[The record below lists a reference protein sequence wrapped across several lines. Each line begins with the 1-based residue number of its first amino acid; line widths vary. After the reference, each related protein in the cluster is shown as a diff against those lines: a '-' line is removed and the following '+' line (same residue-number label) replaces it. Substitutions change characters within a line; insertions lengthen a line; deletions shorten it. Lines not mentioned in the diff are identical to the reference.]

1 MSKIIGIDLGSTNS
15 CVAVVENGKPVV
27 ICNQEGN
34 RTTPSVV
41 GYGSDGVIKVGDSAK
56 RGAVV
61 NPKTTVSVIKRF
73 IGNSA
78 KETKKYFKDFNYEL
92 VATPNDTVKVKIG
105 DKELTP
111 QEISAQILSKMKKA
125 AEDYLGEEVKECVVT
140 VPAYFGDAQRVAT
153 QEAATIAGM
162 ECLRLINE
170 PTAAALSY
178 GYENSEDTKNLVVF
192 DFGGSTMD
200 VTVLSVDSVVEVL
213 STLGDAVLGGV
224 DIDNLLVD
232 YIADDCKKQFGFD
245 IKKDQMALQRIVE
258 AAEKAKI
265 ELSNVIS
272 TDINL
277 PYLTVV
283 DNVPQHYTGTITRA
297 KFEQMIT
304 PVVEKTIEL
313 TKKAMD
319 ASGLSYG
326 EIDEVLLVGGST
338 RIPLVQ
344 EKLTTLFG
352 KTPNKSVNPDEA
364 VALGAAVQGGILSGD
379 ATTDIVLLDVTSL
392 SLGIVTVDD
401 IVSVII
407 PNNTT
412 IPVERSQVY
421 STARDNQ
428 NACEIVVVQG
438 ERKFGRDNKLIGSFL
453 LEGIPPAPKGVPQ
466 IEVTFSISADGVI
479 SVSAKDKG
487 TGKEQSIKIE
497 GSTKLSDEEI
507 QRMRADAEA
516 HEEEDKK
523 RLENQMK
530 LNMAESFINETE
542 KNLDDMDEKLTD
554 EEKSSINE
562 KLDALKTAYNSTER
576 DAEVVANALEDLQS
590 AWHPITERIYKDA
603 TPTQDVPVDENGEPI
618 IPENAHTINVDDL
631 QGESVEEE

>member
-41 GYGSDGVIKVGDSAK
+41 GYGNDGVIKVGDPAK

-78 KETKKYFKDFNYEL
+78 KETKKYFKDFSYEL
-92 VATPNDTVKVKIG
+92 VESTNDTVKVKIN

-111 QEISAQILSKMKKA
+111 QEISAQVLSKLKKA

-153 QEAATIAGM
+153 QEAAKIAGM

-178 GYENSEDTKNLVVF
+178 GYENSEDTKNVLVF
-192 DFGGSTMD
+192 DFGGSTFD
-200 VTVLSVDSVVEVL
+200 VTVLAVDSVVEVL

-224 DIDNLLVD
+224 DIDNILVD
-232 YIADDCKKQFGFD
+232 YIADECQKQFGFD
-245 IKKDQMALQRIVE
+245 VKKDQMALQRIVE

-283 DNVPQHYTGTITRA
+283 DNVPQHYTGTLTRA
-297 KFEQMIT
+297 KFEQMIGS
-304 PVVEKTIEL
+304 VVDKTLDI
-313 TKKAMD
+313 TKKAME
-319 ASGLSYG
+319 ASGLSYS

-392 SLGIVTVDD
+392 SLGIVTMND

-421 STARDNQ
+421 STAVDNQ
-428 NACEIVVVQG
+428 PGVYIQVVQG
-438 ERKFGRDNKLIGSFL
+438 ERKFGKDNKLIGSFEL
-453 LEGIPPAPKGVPQ
+453 DGIPPAPKGVPQ
-466 IEVTFSISADGVI
+466 IEVTFSISADGII

-523 RLENQMK
+523 RLDEQMK
-530 LNMAESFINETE
+530 LNQAESMINMVE
-542 KNLDDMDEKLTD
+542 KQLEEMSDKITDDEKTL
-554 EEKSSINE
+554 INE
-562 KLDALKTAYNSTER
+562 KLESLKAVYNVTEKDIDTVTAAVDE
-576 DAEVVANALEDLQS
+576 LQK
-590 AWHPITERIYKDA
+590 AWYPVMERIYKESNPQA
-603 TPTQDVPVDENGEPI
+603 ETNQAG
-618 IPENAHTINVDDL
+618 AFGGGFGGFGDDIKF
-631 QGESVEEE
+631 ESAPKTE

>member
-41 GYGSDGVIKVGDSAK
+41 GYGNDGVIKVGDSAK

-78 KETKKYFKDFNYEL
+78 AETKKYFKDFSYEL
-92 VATPNDTVKVKIG
+92 VESTNDTVKVRIN
-105 DKELTP
+105 DKDLTP
-111 QEISAQILSKMKKA
+111 QEISAQILSKLKKA

-153 QEAATIAGM
+153 QEAAKIAGM

-178 GYENSEDTKNLVVF
+178 GYENCEDTKNLVVL
-192 DFGGSTMD
+192 DAGGATYD

-224 DIDNLLVD
+224 DIDNILVD
-232 YIADDCKKQFGFD
+232 YIADECKKQFGFD
-245 IKKDQMALQRIVE
+245 VKKDPMALQRIVE
-258 AAEKAKI
+258 AAEKAKV
-265 ELSNVIS
+265 ELSSVIS

-297 KFEQMIT
+297 KFEQMIV
-304 PVVEKTIEL
+304 PVVDKMMNIADD
-313 TKKAMD
+313 AMK
-319 ASGLSYG
+319 ASGLSVN
-326 EIDEVLLVGGST
+326 EIDEVLLVGGTT
-338 RIPLVQ
+338 RIPYIQ
-344 EKLTTLFG
+344 ERIASMFG
-352 KTPNKSVNPDEA
+352 KQPNKSVNPDEA

-392 SLGIVTVDD
+392 SLGIVTAND

-421 STARDNQ
+421 STYSDNQ
-428 NACEIVVVQG
+428 PAVWIQVVQG
-438 ERKFGRDNKLIGSFL
+438 ERKFGKDNKHIGSFEL
-453 LEGIPPAPKGVPQ
+453 DGIPPAPRGVPQ
-466 IEVTFSISADGVI
+466 IEVTFSISADGII

-516 HEEEDKK
+516 HEAEDKK
-523 RLENQMK
+523 RLDDQMILNQ
-530 LNMAESFINETE
+530 AESLINQTE
-542 KNLDDMDEKLTD
+542 KQVEEMSDKITDDEKASILEKVESLKAVYNVSEKDVDAVKGAVD
-554 EEKSSINE
+554 E
-562 KLDALKTAYNSTER
+562 
-576 DAEVVANALEDLQS
+576 LQK
-590 AWHPITERIYKDA
+590 AWYPVMERIYKESNPQSTAGPDVFKDA
-603 TPTQDVPVDENGEPI
+603 FG
-618 IPENAHTINVDDL
+618 DDIKF
-631 QGESVEEE
+631 ESAPKTE

>member
-41 GYGSDGVIKVGDSAK
+41 GYGNDGVIKVGDSAK

-78 KETKKYFKDFNYEL
+78 AETKKYFKDFSYEL
-92 VATPNDTVKVKIG
+92 VESTNDTVKVRIN
-105 DKELTP
+105 DKDLTP
-111 QEISAQILSKMKKA
+111 QEISAQILSKLKKA

-153 QEAATIAGM
+153 QEAAKIAGM

-178 GYENSEDTKNLVVF
+178 GYENCEDTKNLVVL
-192 DFGGSTMD
+192 DAGGATYD

-224 DIDNLLVD
+224 DIDNILVD
-232 YIADDCKKQFGFD
+232 YIADECKKQFGFD
-245 IKKDQMALQRIVE
+245 VKKDPMALQRIVE
-258 AAEKAKI
+258 AAEKAKV
-265 ELSNVIS
+265 ELSSVIS

-297 KFEQMIT
+297 KFEQMIV
-304 PVVEKTIEL
+304 PVVDKMMNIADD
-313 TKKAMD
+313 AMK
-319 ASGLSYG
+319 ASGLSVN
-326 EIDEVLLVGGST
+326 EIDEVLLVGGTT
-338 RIPLVQ
+338 RIPYIQ
-344 EKLTTLFG
+344 ERIASMFG
-352 KTPNKSVNPDEA
+352 KQPNKSVNPDEA

-392 SLGIVTVDD
+392 SLGIVTAND

-421 STARDNQ
+421 STYSDNQ
-428 NACEIVVVQG
+428 PAVWIQVVQG
-438 ERKFGRDNKLIGSFL
+438 ERKFGKDNKHIGSFEL
-453 LEGIPPAPKGVPQ
+453 DGIPPAPRGVPQ
-466 IEVTFSISADGVI
+466 IEVTFSISADGII

-516 HEEEDKK
+516 HEAEDKK
-523 RLENQMK
+523 RLDDQMILNQ
-530 LNMAESFINETE
+530 AESLINQTE
-542 KNLDDMDEKLTD
+542 KQVEEMSDKITDDEKASILEKVESLKAVYNVSEKDVETVKGAVD
-554 EEKSSINE
+554 E
-562 KLDALKTAYNSTER
+562 
-576 DAEVVANALEDLQS
+576 LQK
-590 AWHPITERIYKDA
+590 AWYPVMERIYKESNPQSTTATDA
-603 TPTQDVPVDENGEPI
+603 FKDAFG
-618 IPENAHTINVDDL
+618 DDIKF
-631 QGESVEEE
+631 ESAPKTE

>member
-41 GYGSDGVIKVGDSAK
+41 GYGNDGVIKVGDSAK

-78 KETKKYFKDFNYEL
+78 KETKKYFNDFNYEL
-92 VATPNDTVKVKIG
+92 VEGANDTVKVKIG

-111 QEISAQILSKMKKA
+111 QEVSAQILSKLKKA

-153 QEAATIAGM
+153 QEAAKIAGM

-178 GYENSEDTKNLVVF
+178 GYENSDTTKKLVVF
-192 DFGGSTMD
+192 DYGGSTFD
-200 VTVLSVDSVVEVL
+200 VTVLEVDSVVEVL

-224 DIDNLLVD
+224 DIDNILVD
-232 YIADDCKKQFGFD
+232 YIADECKKQFGFD

-265 ELSNVIS
+265 ELSNVVT

-283 DNVPQHYTGTITRA
+283 DGVPQHYVGTLTRA
-297 KFEQMIT
+297 KFEQMIS
-304 PVVEKTIEL
+304 PVVDKTLDI
-313 TKKAMD
+313 TKKAME
-319 ASGLSYG
+319 ASGLSYD
-326 EIDEVLLVGGST
+326 EIDEILLVGGST

-344 EKLTTLFG
+344 SKLTALFN

-379 ATTDIVLLDVTSL
+379 ATADIVLLDVTSL
-392 SLGIVTVDD
+392 PLGIVTLNDV
-401 IVSVII
+401 VSVII

-421 STARDNQ
+421 STASDSQ
-428 NACEIVVVQG
+428 SEVYIQCVQG
-438 ERKFGRDNKLIGSFL
+438 FRSFGKDNKHIGSFVL
-453 LEGIPPAPKGVPQ
+453 DGIPPAPKGVPQ

-507 QRMRADAEA
+507 QRMRSDAEA

-523 RLENQMK
+523 RLDRQMK
-530 LNMAESFINETE
+530 LNAAESIINETE
-542 KNLDDMDEKLTD
+542 KNLKDMADTLTDDEKSAIT
-554 EEKSSINE
+554 E
-562 KLDALKTAYNSTER
+562 KLESLKAVYDVEDKDVDAIEG
-576 DAEVVANALEDLQS
+576 ALEELQKVWYP
-590 AWHPITERIYKDA
+590 AMERIYKA
-603 TPTQDVPVDENGEPI
+603 SS
-618 IPENAHTINVDDL
+618 ENATNEES
-631 QGESVEEE
+631 GE

>member
-1 MSKIIGIDLGSTNS
+1 
-15 CVAVVENGKPVV
+15 
-27 ICNQEGN
+27 
-34 RTTPSVV
+34 
-41 GYGSDGVIKVGDSAK
+41 
-56 RGAVV
+56 
-61 NPKTTVSVIKRF
+61 
-73 IGNSA
+73 
-78 KETKKYFKDFNYEL
+78 
-92 VATPNDTVKVKIG
+92 
-105 DKELTP
+105 
-111 QEISAQILSKMKKA
+111 
-125 AEDYLGEEVKECVVT
+125 VVT

-153 QEAATIAGM
+153 QEAAKIAGM

-192 DFGGSTMD
+192 DYGGSTFD
-200 VTVLSVDSVVEVL
+200 VTVLAVDSVVEVL

-265 ELSNVIS
+265 ELSNVVA

-283 DNVPQHYTGTITRA
+283 DGVPQHYVGTITRA

-304 PVVEKTIEL
+304 PVVEKTLSI
-313 TKKAMD
+313 TKKAME

-326 EIDEVLLVGGST
+326 DIDEVLLVGGST

-344 EKLTTLFG
+344 EKLTALFG

-392 SLGIVTVDD
+392 PLGIVTMNDV
-401 IVSVII
+401 VSVII

-421 STARDNQ
+421 STATDSQ
-428 NACEIVVVQG
+428 SEVYIQCVQG
-438 ERKFGRDNKLIGSFL
+438 FRSFGKDNKHIGSFVL
-453 LEGIPPAPKGVPQ
+453 DGIPPAPRGVPQ

-507 QRMRADAEA
+507 ERMRADAES

-523 RLENQMK
+523 RLDRQMK
-530 LNMAESFINETE
+530 LNAAESLINETE
-542 KNLDDMDEKLTD
+542 KNLADMSDSLTDDEKT
-554 EEKSSINE
+554 SINE
-562 KLDALKTAYNSTER
+562 KLESLKAVYNVDEKDVDSIEVATEELR
-576 DAEVVANALEDLQS
+576 KVWYS
-590 AWHPITERIYKDA
+590 AMERIYK
-603 TPTQDVPVDENGEPI
+603 NGNSEQSNGNPFGNSFGDMFTGA
-618 IPENAHTINVDDL
+618 PNA
-631 QGESVEEE
+631 

>member
-1 MSKIIGIDLGSTNS
+1 MGKIIGIDLGSTNS

-41 GYGSDGVIKVGDSAK
+41 GYGADGVIKVGDSAK

-78 KETKKYFKDFNYEL
+78 KETMKYFKDFNYEL
-92 VATPNDTVKVKIG
+92 LEGANDTVKVKIG

-153 QEAATIAGM
+153 QEAAKIAGM

-178 GYENSEDTKNLVVF
+178 GYDNSDDTKNVLVF
-192 DFGGSTMD
+192 DFGGSTFD
-200 VTVLSVDSVVEVL
+200 VTVLAVDSVVEVL

-232 YIADDCKKQFGFD
+232 YIADECKKQFGFD
-245 IKKDQMALQRIVE
+245 VKKDQMALQRIVE

-297 KFEQMIT
+297 KFEQMIS
-304 PVVEKTIEL
+304 PVVENTLDI
-313 TKKAMD
+313 TKKAME
-319 ASGLSYG
+319 ASGLSYS

-344 EKLTTLFG
+344 EKLTSLFG
-352 KTPNKSVNPDEA
+352 KQPNKSVNPDEA

-379 ATTDIVLLDVTSL
+379 ATSDIVLLDVTSL
-392 SLGIVTVDD
+392 SLGIVTMNDV
-401 IVSVII
+401 VSVII

-421 STARDNQ
+421 STASDNQ
-428 NACEIVVVQG
+428 PAVWIEVTQG
-438 ERKFGRDNKLIGSFL
+438 ERKFGKDNKHIGSFEL
-453 LEGIPPAPKGVPQ
+453 DGIPPAPKGVPQ
-466 IEVTFSISADGVI
+466 IEVTFSISADGII

-516 HEEEDKK
+516 HEAEDKK
-523 RLENQMK
+523 RLDDQMK
-530 LNMAESFINETE
+530 LNQAESLINETT
-542 KNLDDMDEKLTD
+542 KNLEDMAEKLTD
-554 EEKSSINE
+554 DEKSAINDKLESLKAVYEVDE
-562 KLDALKTAYNSTER
+562 KDVDAVS
-576 DAEVVANALEDLQS
+576 VAVEELQKVWYP
-590 AWHPITERIYKDA
+590 AMERIYKESSPQSQTGPNADTMKDVFGGAGFNFDPTPGA
-603 TPTQDVPVDENGEPI
+603 TPEN
-618 IPENAHTINVDDL
+618 
-631 QGESVEEE
+631 

>member
-41 GYGSDGVIKVGDSAK
+41 GYGADGVIKVGDSAK

-92 VATPNDTVKVKIG
+92 LEGANDTVKVKIG

-153 QEAATIAGM
+153 QEAAKIAGM
-162 ECLRLINE
+162 DCLRLINE

-178 GYENSEDTKNLVVF
+178 GYENSEETKNLVVF

-224 DIDNLLVD
+224 DIDNILVD
-232 YIADDCKKQFGFD
+232 YIADECKKQFGFD
-245 IKKDQMALQRIVE
+245 VKKDQMALQRIVE
-258 AAEKAKI
+258 SAEKAKI

-297 KFEQMIT
+297 KFEQMIA
-304 PVVEKTIEL
+304 PVVEKTLDI
-313 TKKAMD
+313 TKKAME
-319 ASGLSYG
+319 ASGLSYS
-326 EIDEVLLVGGST
+326 EIDEILLVGGST

-344 EKLTTLFG
+344 EKLTSLFG

-379 ATTDIVLLDVTSL
+379 ATSDIVLLDVTSL
-392 SLGIVTVDD
+392 SLGIVTMNDV
-401 IVSVII
+401 VSVII

-421 STARDNQ
+421 STASDNQ
-428 NACEIVVVQG
+428 PAVWIQVVQG
-438 ERKFGRDNKLIGSFL
+438 ERKFGKDNKLIGSFEL
-453 LEGIPPAPKGVPQ
+453 DGIPPAPRGVPQ
-466 IEVTFSISADGVI
+466 IEVTFSISADGII

-516 HEEEDKK
+516 HEAEDKK
-523 RLENQMK
+523 RLDEQMK
-530 LNMAESFINETE
+530 LNQAESLINETT
-542 KNLDDMDEKLTD
+542 KNLNDMADKLTD
-554 EEKSSINE
+554 EEKSAINE
-562 KLDALKTAYNSTER
+562 KLESLKAVYNVEEKDVDS
-576 DAEVVANALEDLQS
+576 VSVAVEELQKVWYP
-590 AWHPITERIYKDA
+590 AMERIYKESSPQPQGEPNADDVKNMFNGAGFNFDSTSGA
-603 TPTQDVPVDENGEPI
+603 TPEN
-618 IPENAHTINVDDL
+618 
-631 QGESVEEE
+631 